1 MPKVRV
7 YELAK
12 ELNVR
17 NQDLLTLLQRLGVD
31 AKNHMSVIEETLAQQ
46 IIQRV
51 QAARQKSVQ
60 APPPKPAAGAATG
73 AAPATAKP
81 PVKPAAAPAAAPALP
96 AAAPPV
102 PAARTSVTPSAAG
115 QPRPAMRPG
124 GPAPGGGRPERPG
137 ARPGANRPG
146 AERPGFGGPRPG
158 PGGPRPGFGTGRP
171 GPGGPARSG
180 GGVRP
185 GVPRPGFGGAPR
197 PGFGV
202 TRPAAAT
209 PPEPVRRPAARAG
222 SAPQQWKKKRAS
234 LGPVEKINVNT
245 LLAEVTPD
253 AAPSLPAEPLQPLRR
268 GRVPSRPRSGVPGKR
283 PQPVPQR
290 PTKITVGP
298 EITVKD
304 LSALMGIEASQ
315 IIKKLMLLGT
325 MATVNQ
331 IIDGETAALVASEF
345 GIEAEIQERKS
356 LEELYLAED
365 EQEEGRHLLP
375 RPPVVTIMGHVDHGK
390 TTLLDVIRETR
401 VAASEAGGITQH
413 IGAYQV
419 DLKGKRITFLDTPG
433 HEAFTAMR
441 ARGAQVTDI
450 AVLVV
455 AADDGVMPQ
464 TVEAINHAKAAGVPI
479 IVAINKID
487 KPNAQPERVKQE
499 LTEYGL
505 VPEEWGG
512 DTIMVPCSA
521 LRKEGIGNLL
531 EMILL
536 VAELRELKAN
546 PARKARG
553 VVIEAQLDK
562 GRGPVAT
569 VLVQKGTLQVGDS
582 IVAGAVAGKVRAM
595 VNDKGRNVKKAGP
608 STPVQVLGLS
618 DVPLAGDPFVV
629 VEEDKVA
636 RLIAQKRTEAVR
648 LESLAK
654 PTRLSLEELYS
665 KIKQGEV
672 KTLNLVLKADVQGSV
687 EALKA
692 SLERLS
698 TDEVRVNVMHAG
710 VGAISESDVM
720 LASASGAVIIGFNVR
735 PDANAKAVAEREG
748 VDLRLHRIIYEALDE
763 VKAAMFGLLAPEVK
777 ESTLGR
783 AEVRQVFR
791 VPKVGTVAGCYVL
804 EGKITRTAQ
813 VRILR
818 DNVVVYEGKLAS
830 LRRFKDDV
838 REVAA
843 GYECGIGLEKFQD
856 IKEGDI
862 IEAFEM
868 VEVKRQA

>member
-1 MPKVRV
+1 MEKV
-7 YELAK
+7 
-12 ELNVR
+12 
-17 NQDLLTLLQRLGVD
+17 
-31 AKNHMSVIEETLAQQ
+31 
-46 IIQRV
+46 
-51 QAARQKSVQ
+51 
-60 APPPKPAAGAATG
+60 
-73 AAPATAKP
+73 
-81 PVKPAAAPAAAPALP
+81 
-96 AAAPPV
+96 
-102 PAARTSVTPSAAG
+102 
-115 QPRPAMRPG
+115 
-124 GPAPGGGRPERPG
+124 
-137 ARPGANRPG
+137 
-146 AERPGFGGPRPG
+146 
-158 PGGPRPGFGTGRP
+158 
-171 GPGGPARSG
+171 
-180 GGVRP
+180 
-185 GVPRPGFGGAPR
+185 
-197 PGFGV
+197 
-202 TRPAAAT
+202 
-209 PPEPVRRPAARAG
+209 
-222 SAPQQWKKKRAS
+222 
-234 LGPVEKINVNT
+234 NVNS

-253 AAPSLPAEPLQPLRR
+253 AGPALPLAPPAPIRR
-268 GRVPSRPRSGVPGKR
+268 GGRAPARPRPVRGKTA
-283 PQPVPQR
+283 PASAPQR

-298 EITVKD
+298 EITVKE
-304 LSALMGIEASQ
+304 LSALVGIEAGQ

-345 GIEAEIQERKS
+345 GVEAEVQERKS
-356 LEELYLAED
+356 LEEVYLAED
-365 EQEEGRHLLP
+365 EQEEEKHLLP

-390 TTLLDVIRETR
+390 TTLLDAIRETR

-419 DLKGKRITFLDTPG
+419 ELKGRKITFLDTPG

-441 ARGAQVTDI
+441 ARGAQVADI

-464 TVEAINHAKAAGVPI
+464 TVEAINHAKAANVPI

-487 KPNAQPERVKQE
+487 KPNAQPDRVKQE

-505 VPEEWGG
+505 VAEEWGG

-521 LRKEGIGNLL
+521 LRKEGIDSLL

-546 PARKARG
+546 PNRKARG

-582 IVAGAVAGKVRAM
+582 VVAGAVAGKVRAM

-608 STPVQVLGLS
+608 SMPVQVLGLS
-618 DVPLAGDPFVV
+618 EVPQAGDPFAVL
-629 VEEDKVA
+629 EEDKVA
-636 RLIAQKRTEAVR
+636 RLIAAKRTETVR
-648 LESLAK
+648 LEALAK
-654 PTRLSLEELYS
+654 PTRLSLEDLYS

-672 KTLNLVLKADVQGSV
+672 RTLNLVLKADVQGSV

-698 TDEVRVNVMHAG
+698 TDEVRVSVMHSG

-720 LASASGAVIIGFNVR
+720 LASASGAIIIGFNVR
-735 PDANAKAVAEREG
+735 PDVNAKKVAEREG
-748 VDLRLHRIIYEALDE
+748 VDIRLYRIIYEALDE
-763 VKAAMFGLLAPEVK
+763 IKAATLGLLAPEFK

-804 EGKITRTAQ
+804 EGKIARTAQ
-813 VRILR
+813 ARVLR
-818 DNVVVYEGKLAS
+818 DNVVIYEGRLES

-856 IKEGDI
+856 VKEGDI

-868 VEVKRQA
+868 VEVKRQG